1 MALGPR
7 LDLRLSQ
14 GLAMTPQLQQAIRLL
29 QLSAVDLVD
38 YVETELEA
46 NPLLERDD
54 SDGGSALTEAMGNE
68 DDRSEGGTTLVD
80 IVDNQSDAPLDID
93 EGFTENDAAFDTA
106 ADAPGDAG
114 PGPALPWSGGGRS
127 DDFLPDLEQTLS
139 EDDDLRTYLERQLSL
154 SIKGPVERLIGT
166 ALIDSLDDNGY
177 LIGNTQALAD
187 QLGTKTSDVEAVLAT
202 LQTFE
207 PPGLFARD
215 LKECLALQLKD
226 RNRFDPAMA
235 ALIKNLGMLAKRDFE
250 GLMHRCGVDAEDLE
264 EMISEIRALDP
275 KPALKFES
283 GISQTVIPDV
293 IMTASSSGGW
303 RVELNSE
310 TMPRVLINN
319 QYFAELNKTADSTIE
334 KTFVAEQF
342 QSATWLVRALEQRAT
357 NILKVA
363 TSLVAKQDAFFRK
376 GVTELKPLV
385 LRDVAEEVDLHVST
399 ISRVTANK
407 YIATPRGIYELKYFF
422 SHALTDGVG
431 GESTSVEAVRYRI
444 KKMID
449 EESAENV
456 LSDDQVVDLLRRDRI
471 SVARRTVAK
480 YRNSLKIPSSIQRR
494 RKKTRGLS
502 VAS

>member
-1 MALGPR
+1 MLGAR
-7 LDLRLSQ
+7 LGEGAVQ
-14 GLAMTPQLQQAIRLL
+14 GRRG
-29 QLSAVDLVD
+29 
-38 YVETELEA
+38 EA
-46 NPLLERDD
+46 R
-54 SDGGSALTEAMGNE
+54 
-68 DDRSEGGTTLVD
+68 REG
-80 IVDNQSDAPLDID
+80 
-93 EGFTENDAAFDTA
+93 
-106 ADAPGDAG
+106 
-114 PGPALPWSGGGRS
+114 
-127 DDFLPDLEQTLS
+127 
-139 EDDDLRTYLERQLSL
+139 
-154 SIKGPVERLIGT
+154 
-166 ALIDSLDDNGY
+166 
-177 LIGNTQALAD
+177 
-187 QLGTKTSDVEAVLAT
+187 
-202 LQTFE
+202 
-207 PPGLFARD
+207 
-215 LKECLALQLKD
+215 
-226 RNRFDPAMA
+226 
-235 ALIKNLGMLAKRDFE
+235 
-250 GLMHRCGVDAEDLE
+250 GVDAEDLE

-303 RVELNSE
+303 RVELNNE

-334 KTFVAEQF
+334 KKFVAEQF

-357 NILKVA
+357 TILKVA

-385 LRDVAEEVDLHVST
+385 LRDVAEEVDLHEST

-431 GESTSVEAVRYRI
+431 GVSTSVEAVRYRI

-449 EESAENV
+449 EESADNV

-480 YRNSLKIPSSIQRR
+480 YRDSLKIPSSIQRR
-494 RKKTRGLS
+494 REKTRGLS
-502 VAS
+502 VTS